1 MHDASVVRR
10 RTVEAGPVSQRG
22 SPAFATTSSGAWAP
36 WRSRRR
42 RRSCC
47 GTTGFRPRR
56 SARSSRRMRNPPSRS
71 VASPTPGCSGS
82 MRRWISWPRRPARRR
97 SPSSGVPSRRAT
109 SASRA
114 RPRGRVGHGESGG
127 TCRCDHL
134 VGDCPGSLRRRALAA
149 ARAHRRCAPP
159 PRNER
164 RTARRRRGDPMASAT
179 PTIRARRDAVAS
191 RLEELRAFVRAR
203 LPEAMQ
209 PSHFVTLDAL
219 PLTANG
225 KVARDGLPE
234 AGIVETSA
242 SDESAPRSGIEA
254 VVAEIW
260 RRMLGV
266 HTVGRDDDFFA
277 LGGDSLLV
285 YRMLLAVRAAR
296 AVEVPA
302 EASCSARRSRG
313 WPRRSTALP
322 LGDLA
327 DADVGDAARRGGDA
341 LRGRGGS
348 VARRR
353 RRP

>member
-1 MHDASVVRR
+1 
-10 RTVEAGPVSQRG
+10 
-22 SPAFATTSSGAWAP
+22 
-36 WRSRRR
+36 
-42 RRSCC
+42 
-47 GTTGFRPRR
+47 
-56 SARSSRRMRNPPSRS
+56 
-71 VASPTPGCSGS
+71 
-82 MRRWISWPRRPARRR
+82 
-97 SPSSGVPSRRAT
+97 
-109 SASRA
+109 
-114 RPRGRVGHGESGG
+114 
-127 TCRCDHL
+127 
-134 VGDCPGSLRRRALAA
+134 
-149 ARAHRRCAPP
+149 
-159 PRNER
+159 
-164 RTARRRRGDPMASAT
+164 
-179 PTIRARRDAVAS
+179 
-191 RLEELRAFVRAR
+191 VRAR

-266 HTVGRDDDFFA
+266 HTVGRNDDFFA

-302 EASCSARRSRG
+302 EAFLQCPTVAG
-313 WPRRSTALP
+313 LAQAIDTLP

-327 DADVGDAARRGGDA
+327 DADVETLLAEVETLSEVEAAALLGAVDDREGRAAERGDA
-341 LRGRGGS
+341 
-348 VARRR
+348 
-353 RRP
+353 